1 MVSVLDRKLLREL
14 RWAGLRLA
22 AIASILAIG
31 VGMYVALG
39 TAHRNLSHAR
49 LRYYA
54 QCRMADFWIDVKK
67 VPLAELEPLVRLP
80 GVVEVQP
87 RLQSLVTIDIEH
99 VEQPLNGLVLSLPD
113 QPAPVINN
121 IVLKR
126 GSYFTLARQ
135 NEAIVNEAFARR
147 RGLAPGQ
154 TLHVILNNRRQELFI
169 VGTAVSSEF
178 TYLVGAGSI
187 VPDPEHFGVCYIKQ
201 SFAEEVL
208 DFKGSANQVLGRLAP
223 GVRERPQEV
232 LRRAELLLADYGVF
246 SATPLAD
253 QSSNRFLANEIQG
266 LEAFGVINP
275 AIFLAVAILVLN
287 VLISRLAEQQRVVV
301 GTLKALGYTD
311 GELFWHFAKFGLAVG
326 AAGGLAGCVLGHVLA
341 EAMTALYRMFFE
353 FPTLHNEFYPRAHL
367 VGLVLGLACGVM
379 GASYGARH
387 AVRLR
392 PAEAMRP
399 RAPQRGGPI
408 ALEKVGWLW
417 RQFSF
422 GWRMTIR
429 NVVRQRLRTVAGV
442 FAAAM
447 GSCLAMNALLLARAS
462 EYMVHF
468 QLERVQRSDLDLAFK
483 DARGLDALDEAR
495 RLPGVDRAEPVFNLA
510 CTLRRGHRSH
520 KGGIQGL
527 AEGAQL
533 TMPRDAA
540 GRRVRIPT
548 WGLVLTRRLA
558 QKLAVGRGGWVVVEP
573 TQGLR
578 RPVPAPVVEI
588 TDSYLGM
595 VAYANLDYLN
605 RLVSEELS
613 ITGVQLA
620 VTPTAATRRAL
631 YRELKQLPAVQAVA
645 VRADTIR
652 TVRETLVKNQRVFIG
667 LLVLFSGVIFFG
679 SVLNSSLVSLAERER
694 EVATLLVLGYTPWQ
708 VGGLFLRESMLTNLA
723 GTLLGL
729 PLGYLLSVAITLAY
743 DTEMF
748 RIPVVDPT
756 TIGVVTLVL
765 GIGFGLLA
773 HSCVQWSIFRLDW
786 LEALKTKE

>member
-1 MVSVLDRKLLREL
+1 MSVLDRKLRREL
-14 RWAGLRLA
+14 RGAGLLLA

-67 VPLAELEPLVRLP
+67 VPLAELDRLARLP

-87 RLQSLVTIDIEH
+87 RLQSLVTIDLEH
-99 VEQPLNGLVLSLPD
+99 FDQPVNGLVLSLPD

-126 GSYFTLARQ
+126 GSYFTLARE
-135 NEAIVNEAFARR
+135 NETIVNEAFARR
-147 RGLAPGQ
+147 RGLHPGQ

-187 VPDPEHFGVCYIKQ
+187 VPDPEHFGVCYVKR

-208 DFKGSANQVLGRLAP
+208 DFQGSANQVLGRLAP
-223 GVRERPQEV
+223 AVRDSSQEV
-232 LRRAELLLADYGVF
+232 LRRAELLLADFGVF

-253 QSSNRFLANEIQG
+253 QSSNRFLANEIEG

-275 AIFLAVAILVLN
+275 AIFLAVAVMVLN
-287 VLISRLAEQQRVVV
+287 VLISRLVEQQRVVV

-326 AAGGLAGCVLGHVLA
+326 AAGGLAGCLLGHLLA

-353 FPTLHNEFYPRAHL
+353 FPTLHNEFYFRAHL
-367 VGLVLGLACGVM
+367 IGLLLGLACGVA
-379 GASYGARH
+379 GSTYGARH

-399 RAPQRGGPI
+399 RAPQRGGAI
-408 ALEKVGWLW
+408 ALEKVRWLW
-417 RQFSF
+417 RRFSF

-429 NVVRQRLRTVAGV
+429 NVVRQRLRTAAGV

-468 QLERVQRSDLDLAFK
+468 QLERVQRSDLDLTFE

-495 RLPGVDRAEPVFNLA
+495 RLPGVDRAEPIFDLA
-510 CTLRRGHRSH
+510 CTLRHGHRSH

-527 AEGAQL
+527 AEGAML
-533 TMPRDAA
+533 TMPRDAS
-540 GRRVRIPT
+540 GQHVRIPA
-548 WGLVLTRRLA
+548 WGLAFTRRLA
-558 QKLAVGRGGWVVVEP
+558 QKLDVRLGDWVTIEP
-573 TQGLR
+573 AQGLR
-578 RPVPAPVVEI
+578 RPVRAPVVEI
-588 TDSYLGM
+588 ADSYIGM
-595 VAYANLDYLN
+595 VAYANLSYLN
-605 RLVSEELS
+605 QLVGEELS

-620 VTPTAATRRAL
+620 VSPDPAMRRAL
-631 YRELKQLPAVQAVA
+631 YREVKQLPALQAVTA
-645 VRADTIR
+645 RADMIR
-652 TVRETLVKNQRVFIG
+652 IVRETLVKNQRVFIG

-694 EVATLLVLGYTPWQ
+694 EVATLLVLGYSPWQ
-708 VGGLFLRESMLTNLA
+708 VGGLFLRESMLTTLS

-729 PLGYLLSVAITLAY
+729 PLGYLLSVAITIAY

-756 TIGVVTLVL
+756 WIGLVTLVL
-765 GIGFGLLA
+765 GIGFGMLA
-773 HSCVQWSIFRLDW
+773 HACVQRSILKLDW

>member
-1 MVSVLDRKLLREL
+1 MSVLDRKLLREL
-14 RWAGLRLA
+14 RGAGLRLA

-49 LRYYA
+49 MRYYA
-54 QCRMADFWIDVKK
+54 RCRMADFWIDVKK
-67 VPLAELEPLVRLP
+67 VPLSELEPLWRLP
-80 GVVEVQP
+80 GVVEIQA
-87 RLQSLVTIDIEH
+87 RLQSLVTIDLEQ

-113 QPAPVINN
+113 EPAAVINN

-126 GSYFTLARQ
+126 GSYFTPSRE
-135 NEAIVNEAFARR
+135 NETILNEAFARR
-147 RGLAPGQ
+147 RGLHPGQ

-208 DFKGSANQVLGRLAP
+208 GLKGSANQVLGRLAP
-223 GVRERPQEV
+223 RVRERPEEV

-246 SATPLAD
+246 AATPLAD
-253 QSSNRFLANEIQG
+253 QSSNRFLANEIEG

-275 AIFLAVAILVLN
+275 AIFLAVAVLVLN

-311 GELFWHFAKFGLAVG
+311 GEMFWHFAKFGFAVG
-326 AAGGLAGCVLGHVLA
+326 AVGSLGGCALGHGLA
-341 EAMTALYRMFFE
+341 EAMTALYRTFFE

-367 VGLVLGLACGVM
+367 VGICLGVACGVM
-379 GASYGARH
+379 GTVHGARH
-387 AVRLR
+387 ALRLR

-399 RAPQRGGPI
+399 RAPLRGGAI
-408 ALEKVGWLW
+408 ALEKLRWLW
-417 RQFSF
+417 RRFSF
-422 GWRMTIR
+422 GWRMTLR
-429 NVVRQRLRTVAGV
+429 NVVRQRLRTAAGV

-447 GSCLAMNALLLARAS
+447 GACLAMNALLLARAS

-468 QLERVQRSDLDLAFK
+468 QLERVQRSDLDLNFK

-495 RLPGVDRAEPVFNLA
+495 RLPGVDRAEPVFDLA
-510 CTLRRGHRSH
+510 CTLRHGHRSH
-520 KGGIQGL
+520 KGGLLGL
-527 AEGAQL
+527 SEGALL

-540 GRRVRIPT
+540 GRHVRIPP
-548 WGLVLTRRLA
+548 WGLTLSRRLA
-558 QKLAVGRGGWVVVEP
+558 QKLQVDRGGWVIVEP
-573 TQGLR
+573 VQGLR
-578 RPVPAPVVEI
+578 RPVPAPVVQI

-595 VAYANLDYLN
+595 VAYANLGYLN
-605 RLVSEELS
+605 RLVGEELS
-613 ITGVQLA
+613 INGVQLA
-620 VTPTAATRRAL
+620 VAPDPAARRAL
-631 YRELKQLPAVQAVA
+631 YRELKQLPSVQAVTA
-645 VRADTIR
+645 RADTIR
-652 TVRETLVKNQRVFIG
+652 TVRETLVKNQRVFIA
-667 LLVLFSGVIFFG
+667 LLVLFSGAIFFG

-708 VGGLFLRESMLTNLA
+708 VGGLFLRESMLTNVT

-729 PLGYLLSVAITLAY
+729 PLGYLLSVGITIAY

-756 TIGVVTLVL
+756 RIGWLTFLL

-773 HSCVQWSIFRLDW
+773 HLWVQRSILKLDW